1 MLPYNSAATL
11 FGKGFHHDEGLNG
24 VCPITCCHFFDH
36 LNHFFMATKNYSK
49 RVATAP
55 DFERTRENMAE
66 FERAATSGKLLTDA
80 FRAVV
85 SGASDSLQTA
95 RMNKA
100 MSRVIKTD
108 KLNDRGQRKVSE
120 GNLQLLRGFEFNVD
134 AKLTTVFFPPYTANI
149 DRVTGTLKVD
159 IPAFVPR
166 KMLKAPPNT
175 THFSV
180 VCGAAEINFD
190 LGTQKG
196 ANISTAELAFGK
208 ERTEPISLSN
218 ALTPNS
224 TEAFFLVLGV
234 TFHQEVNGKYYP
246 LNNGAYNAVAVIQVD
261 VPNP

>member
-1 MLPYNSAATL
+1 
-11 FGKGFHHDEGLNG
+11 
-24 VCPITCCHFFDH
+24 
-36 LNHFFMATKNYSK
+36 MATKNYSK

-55 DFERTRENMAE
+55 NFERTRENMAE
-66 FERAATSGKLLTDA
+66 FERAGRSGKLLTDA

-85 SGASDSLQTA
+85 SDASDSRQSA
-95 RMNKA
+95 RMHKA
-100 MSRVIKTD
+100 MSKVIKSD

-120 GNLQLLRGFEFNVD
+120 GNLQLLRGFEFNLD
-134 AKLTTVFFPPYTANI
+134 AQLTTVFFPPYTATI

-166 KMLKAPPNT
+166 KMLKAPSGT

-190 LGTQKG
+190 VGTQKG
-196 ANISTAELAFGK
+196 ANTSTAELAFGR

-218 ALTPNS
+218 VLTPNS
-224 TEAFFLVLGV
+224 TEALFLVLGV
-234 TFHQEVNGKYYP
+234 AFHQLLNDKYYP

>member
-1 MLPYNSAATL
+1 
-11 FGKGFHHDEGLNG
+11 
-24 VCPITCCHFFDH
+24 
-36 LNHFFMATKNYSK
+36 MATKNYSK

-66 FERAATSGKLLTDA
+66 FERAGRSGKLLTDA

-85 SGASDSLQTA
+85 GGASDTYQTA
-95 RMNKA
+95 RMTKA

-134 AKLTTVFFPPYTANI
+134 AKLSTVFFPPYTATI
-149 DRVTGTLKVD
+149 DRATGTLKVD
-159 IPAFVPR
+159 IPAFVSR
-166 KMLKAPPNT
+166 RMLKAPLNT

-180 VCGAAEINFD
+180 VCGAAEINFE

-196 ANISTAELAFGK
+196 ANTSTAELAFGK

-218 ALTPNS
+218 VLTPNS

-234 TFHQEVNGKYYP
+234 MFHQEVNGKYYP